1 MLLIAHYQCPV
12 YSPGHII
19 QTHFQRGK
27 AWGWVKLRNG
37 AEVRMGWQSV
47 KGQAQD
53 WSRDQRWVE
62 AHDKEI
68 KDGVRICWVHVLI
81 FKKLK
86 VRKKR
91 ESLSS

>member
-1 MLLIAHYQCPV
+1 M
-12 YSPGHII
+12 
-19 QTHFQRGK
+19 REK
-27 AWGWVKLRNG
+27 AWEWVKLRNG

-53 WSRDQRWVE
+53 WSRDHRWVE

-68 KDGVRICWVHVLI
+68 KDGVRICWVRVLI

-86 VRKKR
+86 VGKKR